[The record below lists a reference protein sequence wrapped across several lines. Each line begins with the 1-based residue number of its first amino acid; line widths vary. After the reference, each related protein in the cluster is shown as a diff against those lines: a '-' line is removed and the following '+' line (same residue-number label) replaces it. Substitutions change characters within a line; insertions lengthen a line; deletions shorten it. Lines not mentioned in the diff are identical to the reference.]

1 MWTSTGTSRAGSCHP
16 GGVDVDL
23 ELAAGPMAPAR
34 ARAAIDGMDAT
45 LEPALL
51 HDLRLVVSELV
62 GNAVTHGPDAPVQLW
77 LRVDGPG
84 RVRGEVADRGR
95 HGTIA
100 IRESADEG
108 GGYGLRLVD
117 RLAHRWGVHEG
128 STHVWFELRD

>member
-1 MWTSTGTSRAGSCHP
+1 
-16 GGVDVDL
+16 VDIDL

-34 ARAAIDGMDAT
+34 ARAAIDRIGAG
-45 LEPALL
+45 LAPGLL

-62 GNAVTHGPDAPVQLW
+62 ANAVTHGPDAPVQLR
-77 LRVDGPG
+77 LSVDGPG
-84 RVRGEVADRGR
+84 RVRGEVADQGR
-95 HGTIA
+95 DGTIA